1 MKFATVLVSGQHR
14 PAIVSGEEIIDLVAA
29 RTVNPAAKLLPQ
41 DMIGIITGGRSA
53 FEIARDIEL
62 DANRN
67 SGIYRNARAL
77 VRLNDVQLAA
87 PLPVP
92 RLILAIGANY
102 GEHLKEMNTPRPA
115 TPMAFHKSI
124 SSVVGSGGDIVLP
137 PNNSGMVDYEGE
149 FTIVMGRTC
158 HNVSEDKA
166 LDYVFGYTI
175 ANDVSARDW
184 VAPAFQAQGM
194 INTIVAW
201 EHNILGK
208 LFPTFCPMGPFI
220 VTSDEI
226 GDPHDLHI
234 ETRLNG
240 QVMQSSNTSDLI
252 FNVREIIAY
261 YSKFMTFEPGDTI
274 LTGSPSG
281 VGFGRKPPVFMKAN
295 DIVEVSVEKV
305 GTLKNTIRAAAK
317 SPTGT

>member
-1 MKFATVLVSGQHR
+1 MKLATILVADQHR
-14 PAIVSGEEIIDLVAA
+14 PAIVNGDTLIDLVAA
-29 RTVNPAAKLLPQ
+29 RSMSPAARLLPD
-41 DMIGIITGGRSA
+41 DMIGIIAGGA
-53 FEIARDIEL
+53 PALHLLRDIEQ
-62 DANRN
+62 DARANE
-67 SGIYRNARAL
+67 SKYRNAHAL
-77 VRLNDVQLAA
+77 IALAKARLAA
-87 PLPVP
+87 PLPEP

-102 GEHLKEMNTPRPA
+102 GEHLKEMNTQHPA

-124 SSVVGSGGDIVLP
+124 SSVIGSGENILLP
-137 PNNSGMVDYEGE
+137 PKNPDMVDYEGE
-149 FTIVMGRTC
+149 FTIIMGRTC

-184 VAPAFQAQGM
+184 VAPAFKAQGM

-220 VTSDEI
+220 VTGDDI
-226 GDPHDLHI
+226 GDPHNLHI

-252 FNVREIIAY
+252 FNVKQIIAY
-261 YSKFMTFEPGDTI
+261 YSKFMILQPGDAI

-281 VGFGRKPPVFMKAN
+281 VGFGRKPQVFMKA
-295 DIVEVSVEKV
+295 DDTIEVSVEKI
-305 GTLKNTIRAAAK
+305 GTLTNTIRAA
-317 SPTGT
+317 S